1 MLTFLLLL
9 AALACFALAAFGVK
23 ARLELAALGLA
34 CWVLPAVIAAWP
46 E

>member
-9 AALACFALAAFGVK
+9 AALVCFAAAAAGAK
-23 ARLELAALGLA
+23 ARLNLLALGLA

-46 E
+46 G